1 MIFILSLSWIFHS
14 ETSTLLVNLELY
26 KFRPFLGHWA
36 RIEGSLACS
45 CCDMGAYV
53 IKVVSEDP
61 RHSHLVMSILQWNYH
76 YLFYRHETVTNP
88 EIRTR
93 PCECVANPL
102 SAAQTLQ
109 LIIFYLSTSLS
120 SEFQALIELHT
131 LYIFWRDHTLI
142 TCNIHAYSDMYGTA
156 L

>member
-14 ETSTLLVNLELY
+14 ETLTLLVKNCMNFDL
-26 KFRPFLGHWA
+26 FSA
-36 RIEGSLACS
+36 IEQRGFFCVLLLWH
-45 CCDMGAYV
+45 GAYV

-109 LIIFYLSTSLS
+109 LIIFYLSTSIS
-120 SEFQALIELHT
+120 SEFQALIELHYT
-131 LYIFWRDHTLI
+131 FYP
-142 TCNIHAYSDMYGTA
+142 ASDRNLEIWLAETNTICSDIMLPY
-156 L
+156 